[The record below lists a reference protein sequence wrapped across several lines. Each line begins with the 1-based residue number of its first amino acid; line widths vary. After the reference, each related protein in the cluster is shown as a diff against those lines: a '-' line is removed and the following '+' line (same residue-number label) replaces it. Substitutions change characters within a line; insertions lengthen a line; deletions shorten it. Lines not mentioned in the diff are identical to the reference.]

1 MARAPLKSAGPKTV
15 RAVKANEEWG
25 SDCRRF
31 LELGKTDEHGEDTV
45 MTIDTDD
52 TRFLRVDAKLRS
64 GGVTEGV
71 RARIWPAGLLLR
83 VHETTRN
90 LVASCT

>member
-25 SDCRRF
+25 SDSRRF
-31 LELGKTDEHGEDTV
+31 LDLGKTDEHGEDTV

-52 TRFLRVDAKLRS
+52 TRFLRVNGPVDVWL
-64 GGVTEGV
+64 EQ
-71 RARIWPAGLLLR
+71 PAGFLAEESVYGKVR
-83 VHETTRN
+83 RPASQRANRTR
-90 LVASCT
+90 C